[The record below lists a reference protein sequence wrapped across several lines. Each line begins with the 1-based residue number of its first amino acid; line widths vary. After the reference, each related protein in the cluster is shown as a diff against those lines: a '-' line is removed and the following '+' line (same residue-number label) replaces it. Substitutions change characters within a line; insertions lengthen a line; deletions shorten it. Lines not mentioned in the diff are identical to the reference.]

1 MRFFDDSFTSEAEK
15 CLCCYSCI
23 KQHSG
28 DGCSKCS
35 DFIDRFFTQK
45 NAKLKVS
52 KTLAAEL
59 IEALEELFTALRME
73 VVVIEDELEVTTES
87 FIKDFVK
94 VLDEVRSENDLVEM
108 WHLNPSVAHKVFM
121 LFQEVVFGGPD
132 FSVDSYDTSDDELI
146 SNSDVLDL
154 SSTDED
160 N

>member
-1 MRFFDDSFTSEAEK
+1 
-15 CLCCYSCI
+15 
-23 KQHSG
+23 
-28 DGCSKCS
+28 
-35 DFIDRFFTQK
+35 
-45 NAKLKVS
+45 
-52 KTLAAEL
+52 
-59 IEALEELFTALRME
+59 ME

-132 FSVDSYDTSDDELI
+132 FSVDNYDTSDDELI
-146 SNSDVLDL
+146 SDSDVLDL